1 MYSLADIDGP
11 EDIFLWPDSKGEAA
25 AAGDLLGGLSDAS
38 SGKVAV
44 LDFGVVDLEEG
55 GEDLLP
61 TFSREPLDPKD

>member
-1 MYSLADIDGP
+1 MYSSADIDGP
-11 EDIFLWPDSKGEAA
+11 EDIFLWPDRREEEA

-38 SGKVAV
+38 SGKVVV
-44 LDFGVVDLEEG
+44 LDFGVEDLEEG